1 MYLTDFEPEF
11 LKRSAEFYRIEAL
24 EFLENAGA
32 SMYLLN
38 VSHGR
43 RNVTLIDQVEKRLA
57 EEADRTAHYLSTL
70 THVQLQSLLVDQ
82 LLTPHLEAILHM
94 PGSGIVTMIDQHR
107 AGDLSRLYTLFLKV
121 PQDAGKDALRFA
133 LRADIEDRGK
143 AINDAAN
150 EPEPGPSTSADQPGM
165 DLDGGDVKGKGKAK
179 PASSA
184 SAALTSALRWVQE
197 VLDLKDVF
205 DKILDESFVGDKAVQ
220 SSINH
225 VCPTCRVRLL

>member
-1 MYLTDFEPEF
+1 M
-11 LKRSAEFYRIEAL
+11 
-24 EFLENAGA
+24 
-32 SMYLLN
+32 
-38 VSHGR
+38 
-43 RNVTLIDQVEKRLA
+43 EKRLA

-70 THVQLQSLLVDQ
+70 THVQLQLLLVEQ
-82 LLTPHLEAILHM
+82 LLTPHLGAILHM
-94 PGSGIVTMIDQHR
+94 PGSGLVTMINQNR
-107 AGDLSRLYTLFLKV
+107 TVDLSRLHTLFLKV
-121 PQDAGKDALRFA
+121 PKDEGKDALRFA

-150 EPEPGPSTSADQPGM
+150 EPEPGPSTNGGGDQPGM

-205 DKILDESFVGDKAVQ
+205 DRILKESFVDDKAVQ
-220 SSINH
+220 TSINH
-225 VCPTCRVRLL
+225 VGLISTGMTAGIGLIG

>member
-1 MYLTDFEPEF
+1 
-11 LKRSAEFYRIEAL
+11 
-24 EFLENAGA
+24 
-32 SMYLLN
+32 
-38 VSHGR
+38 
-43 RNVTLIDQVEKRLA
+43 
-57 EEADRTAHYLSTL
+57 
-70 THVQLQSLLVDQ
+70 
-82 LLTPHLEAILHM
+82 M
-94 PGSGIVTMIDQHR
+94 PGSGLVTMIDQRR
-107 AGDLSRLYTLFLKV
+107 AVDLSRMYTLFLKV

-150 EPEPGPSTSADQPGM
+150 EPELGPSTNGGGEQAGM
-165 DLDGGDVKGKGKAK
+165 ELDGGDVKGKGKAK

-205 DKILDESFVGDKAVQ
+205 DRILEESFVGDKAVQ

-225 VCPTCRVRLL
+225 VCPIWIGLDTLHADSTGIPIVHQCQFSSTRVPIFVHRRSSEEGYQSCTFTYPLSVLAAGSRF